1 MERFYSI
8 SEFKKQMLDY
18 FELSRNNLEKK
29 IHLVTN
35 EINSIKKENIFLQN
49 KFKDLISKLSYNDE
63 TLTSSFLTDIQNK
76 TISSHSKSPSK
87 INIQNILINKKIFN
101 NKQFSK
107 LKIHHNK
114 NDSKISLHANRKIN
128 RSFINHNQ
136 LNTENN
142 SEQNKKKKV
151 FPNFNK
157 KATFDI
163 NLNNHHNI
171 YDNNNDNNNENNN
184 NSSFNINNYIN
195 TNNQNN
201 LIKPIE
207 LKKLTKEKN
216 HKIFSTKFS
225 ITDIPQTTI
234 KNNNE
239 NNNNNNINKN
249 INKDKFF
256 EILSKSNFFSP
267 KIQNIFNHLNKN
279 STLNKE
285 KIVENYK
292 IFMENKKYKPSKTLQ
307 IMLNLIKIEDEKN
320 LLNYDFTNDNN
331 NFKFVINAIKIIYII
346 LNINIPNNNED
357 IIKNFFTEIYKYLNI
372 NNIKELFDKIKD
384 KINNLEEI
392 QIKSIKMIIDYGYLK
407 NDNISNK
414 NNNKLINFFKIFGKE
429 ICEFFNKK

>member
-63 TLTSSFLTDIQNK
+63 NLSSSFLTDIQNK

-101 NKQFSK
+101 NKHFSK
-107 LKIHHNK
+107 LKIQHNK
-114 NDSKISLHANRKIN
+114 KDSKIILHGNRKIN
-128 RSFINHNQ
+128 RSFINQNQ
-136 LNTENN
+136 SNTEINN
-142 SEQNKKKKV
+142 EQNKKKK
-151 FPNFNK
+151 FLANFNK
-157 KATFDI
+157 KKTFD
-163 NLNNHHNI
+163 LNNKYI
-171 YDNNNDNNNENNN
+171 YDNNDNNNDNNNNN
-184 NSSFNINNYIN
+184 NSYNINNYFN

-201 LIKPIE
+201 MIKPIDIS
-207 LKKLTKEKN
+207 KFTKEK
-216 HKIFSTKFS
+216 HKMFSTKFS
-225 ITDIPQTTI
+225 ITDIPQAI
-234 KNNNE
+234 NQNKNN
-239 NNNNNNINKN
+239 
-249 INKDKFF
+249 DKFF

-279 STLNKE
+279 SMLNKE

-320 LLNYDFTNDNN
+320 LLNYDFKNDNN

-346 LNINIPNNNED
+346 LKINIPNNNED

-372 NNIKELFDKIKD
+372 NNIKELFDKIKE
-384 KINNLEEI
+384 KINNLEEV

-414 NNNKLINFFKIFGKE
+414 NNNKMINFFKIFGKE

>member
-63 TLTSSFLTDIQNK
+63 NLTSSFLTDIQNK

-101 NKQFSK
+101 NKHFSK

-114 NDSKISLHANRKIN
+114 NDSKLTLHANRKIN
-128 RSFINHNQ
+128 RSFINQNQ
-136 LNTENN
+136 SNTEITN
-142 SEQNKKKKV
+142 EHNKKKKISTT
-151 FPNFNK
+151 FNK
-157 KATFDI
+157 KKTFDS
-163 NLNNHHNI
+163 NNKYLNDNN
-171 YDNNNDNNNENNN
+171 DNNNDNNNNT
-184 NSSFNINNYIN
+184 SFNINNYFN
-195 TNNQNN
+195 SNNQNN
-201 LIKPIE
+201 LIKPID
-207 LKKLTKEKN
+207 LKFTKDK

-225 ITDIPQTTI
+225 ITDIPRTI
-234 KNNNE
+234 YQNKNN
-239 NNNNNNINKN
+239 
-249 INKDKFF
+249 DKFF

-267 KIQNIFNHLNKN
+267 KIQNIFNHLCKN
-279 STLNKE
+279 SLLNKE

-307 IMLNLIKIEDEKN
+307 IMLNLIKNEDEKN
-320 LLNYDFTNDNN
+320 LLNYDFKNDND

-346 LNINIPNNNED
+346 LNVNIPNNNED
-357 IIKNFFTEIYKYLNI
+357 IIKNFFTEIYKNLNI
-372 NNIKELFDKIKD
+372 NNIKELFEIIKD
-384 KINNLEEI
+384 KINNLEET

-414 NNNKLINFFKIFGKE
+414 NNNKLINFLKIFGKE
-429 ICEFFNKK
+429 ISEYFNNKKIKL